1 MSEKK
6 LSEAFER
13 DGDDNT
19 SPSLE
24 LVVKVY
30 NINTGIGDDLLQKC
44 DVLQQYTKLIDLVRY
59 AKTHEE
65 ELGLEEPFTW
75 AIQEARK
82 QEILP
87 KYLERKASEVL
98 NMFDMEYDYDVDVEV
113 QKRRSKR

>member
-1 MSEKK
+1 
-6 LSEAFER
+6 
-13 DGDDNT
+13 
-19 SPSLE
+19 
-24 LVVKVY
+24 VV
-30 NINTGIGDDLLQKC
+30 
-44 DVLQQYTKLIDLVRY
+44 VLKLIDLVRY
-59 AKTHEE
+59 AKTHEA

-87 KYLERKASEVL
+87 KCLERKASEVL

>member
-65 ELGLEEPFTW
+65 ELGLEE
-75 AIQEARK
+75 RLHGRYK
-82 QEILP
+82 R
-87 KYLERKASEVL
+87 LE
-98 NMFDMEYDYDVDVEV
+98 
-113 QKRRSKR
+113 SKRFCRSV